1 MRILHQAPS
10 AHAELSRQRFQEHHH
25 SRSRPLERK
34 ARAFW
39 STRRAHNA
47 ELLLQSPARIWGE
60 GGGASAHPASIP
72 LSLRQGD
79 RPCPGLNLGFHV
91 HRMVFPKT
99 PTWLLPLSTGFL
111 LKCCFLRE
119 TFPNLNQPCLHPSHS
134 GPPYPASPPSSHGSH
149 SLTLYYRS
157 SCLLSTSITG
167 M

>member
-1 MRILHQAPS
+1 M
-10 AHAELSRQRFQEHHH
+10 LSSYSSHLLGFGE
-25 SRSRPLERK
+25 K
-34 ARAFW
+34 VG
-39 STRRAHNA
+39 
-47 ELLLQSPARIWGE
+47 ELLPTLPQFPSPFAREID
-60 GGGASAHPASIP
+60 HV
-72 LSLRQGD
+72 QGSRAD
-79 RPCPGLNLGFHV
+79 WPHQGFDHNLGFHV